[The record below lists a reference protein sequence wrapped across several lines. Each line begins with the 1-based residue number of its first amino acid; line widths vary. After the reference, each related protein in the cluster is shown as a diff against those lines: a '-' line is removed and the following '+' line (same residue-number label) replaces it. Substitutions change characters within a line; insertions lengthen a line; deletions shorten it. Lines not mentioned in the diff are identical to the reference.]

1 MQRAMQA
8 RFGGPQQQRA
18 PAATRDQGRRV
29 VQSAANRQVTRAA
42 VPFGLGYVTQPIV
55 NTITDPTRRGAAVRG
70 FQGLARD
77 LDRPIDF
84 GALGRNTIDAA
95 GRGLANAPAAVVNMA
110 THLPEMARSLTYG
123 PIEDEENA
131 QRRLDMARLQ
141 GDQSGVQS
149 NANEANTQTANNTI
163 NFATSAFGP
172 GVAAA
177 KAGQATTRGLP
188 LLFQQ
193 MGHSGAVGAG
203 FAGANAAL
211 TTPGGLEDR
220 LPAAVE
226 ALPGGFATGAVMPVA
241 VNGFSALGSLAQRA
255 LPRRGGAAPPAAPA
269 PQAPPSGG
277 VPDSPSETWYRG
289 SYSAPRDS
297 FRPGTFI
304 TDNERMARAFTDE
317 GGTFYELQQ
326 SFKNPYRPTQQ
337 ESAAIS
343 TNPDW
348 RTPGQTAIYERM
360 MQRAADRGHDV
371 IVNRVAAAPDVPPEF
386 VGQNEAIIVDP
397 NSVSV
402 RSAAHNSPSRQPSRM
417 PTSEET
423 DAFIARRITENRA
436 ASLTP
441 SDAAPQQQSSIP
453 RQYPQMG
460 DNAGVRQEQM
470 TGQIGEEWARA
481 EARGLDMSQE
491 ARMARAKAMGFDTE
505 TRLYH
510 GTSVDPESIKAFDL
524 ERSGSATGNDHLPAI
539 WVTPDSDLA
548 DSFSQNWT
556 PGAGE
561 NAKGGVLSLLTR
573 GRLMDYDMKGAQ
585 YHPKDV
591 NWAIWSARNQ
601 KFDGVRFKNMI
612 EAVSP
617 NGADQIAIFDPR
629 NIRSI
634 HAAFDPNESGATQ
647 MMSGQQSAIPRQYPQ
662 MGDNAGVRQ
671 EQMRGAIPE
680 SELLPIRAEPIDS
693 QYVNLHVTT
702 PGGGRGLVQVR
713 LGGDYVRILKSH
725 IYPETERG
733 RGYGTRMYASVLDWA
748 SSNGYKRVLS
758 DGRLSPDSQRIYPA
772 LQREGYNVQ
781 KKRSATTRLDQSGY
795 PEVFSS
801 GNRSIYSVQA
811 ERASPQQQSA
821 IPRQYP
827 QMPAKPQPQFGM
839 TFAPPN
845 GQFYSNPIPL
855 PRRTGGGSRPPMRNV
870 TPPGPPP
877 IPEQGRLNSLA
888 RRSRRS
894 VTQIEADIAS
904 ERANPQGRR
913 VVDLFGAPGVSALR
927 PMVRAP
933 GRTEALAVD
942 VASQRF
948 QAAPER
954 IVSSL
959 RRHLQVGESR
969 QAAMRRLAGEYDR
982 VSAETYNPM
991 FRRPLDPE
999 RQAAAQSFVEAR
1011 QNNPVMR
1018 DAQARAQRIFDLD
1031 RDNGLVQGSLTD
1043 NYARALHYMKMGLDD
1058 ASKFAASPLNGIGA
1072 TELRGIREMRRQFVN
1087 MMDETIPGYGAA
1099 RREWGGI
1106 AAAEEAMEE
1115 GAGFW
1120 KLPSDEVQA
1129 RVGEMTPDELRHAR
1143 IGMAHELEQ
1152 KIGLAGSTTGNLNV
1166 ANIQALRSPEM
1177 QRRLRAVFRTPEEAA
1192 AFFGDTGTQNQ
1203 LMRNSAG
1210 WIGGSTTQGNLAH
1223 EADGALQTALELGG
1237 HAATGNWTRFAHV
1250 GARKVANAALNNVV
1264 ENSNNRFGEVLLN
1277 DMSDQQWT
1285 EEFLNILRQG
1295 ERGAN
1300 TNTRTSRVAAA
1311 ATGAQTGR
1319 NRKRP

>member
-1 MQRAMQA
+1 
-8 RFGGPQQQRA
+8 
-18 PAATRDQGRRV
+18 

-255 LPRRGGAAPPAAPA
+255 LPRRGGSAPPAAPTPQA
-269 PQAPPSGG
+269 PPGGAPQSPPREIARAADGSVLPVRPAEPFRQSHVGGSEDLLAAARPQPPGPSPQMQSQQAPPSGG
-277 VPDSPSETWYRG
+277 VLIPRRTIDANVRGRNIQVLVNPTRADLMRMTNVPLSSRNEAWRHDNVRFIRDRHGNVFVAPGADTIHDDIAMALRRDGILPDGYKFESGPNEGHGGMVVTGGLRRRGDTFEGMSPGVTEDTVL
-289 SYSAPRDS
+289 PR
-297 FRPGTFI
+297 
-304 TDNERMARAFTDE
+304 
-317 GGTFYELQQ
+317 
-326 SFKNPYRPTQQ
+326 
-337 ESAAIS
+337 
-343 TNPDW
+343 
-348 RTPGQTAIYERM
+348 
-360 MQRAADRGHDV
+360 RAA
-371 IVNRVAAAPDVPPEF
+371 
-386 VGQNEAIIVDP
+386 Q
-397 NSVSV
+397 
-402 RSAAHNSPSRQPSRM
+402 
-417 PTSEET
+417 
-423 DAFIARRITENRA
+423 
-436 ASLTP
+436 
-441 SDAAPQQQSSIP
+441 
-453 RQYPQMG
+453 PQMQG
-460 DNAGVRQEQM
+460 R
-470 TGQIGEEWARA
+470 I
-481 EARGLDMSQE
+481 
-491 ARMARAKAMGFDTE
+491 
-505 TRLYH
+505 
-510 GTSVDPESIKAFDL
+510 PP
-524 ERSGSATGNDHLPAI
+524 RS
-539 WVTPDSDLA
+539 
-548 DSFSQNWT
+548 
-556 PGAGE
+556 
-561 NAKGGVLSLLTR
+561 
-573 GRLMDYDMKGAQ
+573 
-585 YHPKDV
+585 
-591 NWAIWSARNQ
+591 
-601 KFDGVRFKNMI
+601 
-612 EAVSP
+612 
-617 NGADQIAIFDPR
+617 
-629 NIRSI
+629 
-634 HAAFDPNESGATQ
+634 
-647 MMSGQQSAIPRQYPQ
+647 PQ

-811 ERASPQQQSA
+811 ERASPQQQSS

-927 PMVRAP
+927 PMVQAP

-942 VASQRF
+942 AASQRF

-954 IVSSL
+954 IVGSL
-959 RRHLQVGESR
+959 RRHLRVGESR
-969 QAAMRRLAGEYDR
+969 QAAMRRLEREYQTTGADL
-982 VSAETYNPM
+982 YNPM
-991 FRRPLDPE
+991 FERPMEPAAQA
-999 RQAAAQSFVEAR
+999 RAAAYVHRIADD
-1011 QNNPVMR
+1011 PVMQ
-1018 DAQARAQRIFDLD
+1018 DAQTRAQRIFDRD
-1031 RDNGLVQGSLTD
+1031 RRNGVVQGGMSD

-1058 ASKFAASPLNGIGA
+1058 ASKFASNPTNGIGA
-1072 TELRGIREMRRQFVN
+1072 TELRGIREMRSQFVN
-1087 MMDETIPGYGAA
+1087 MMDETIPGYRDA
-1099 RREWGGI
+1099 RQRWGGL
-1106 AAAEEAMEE
+1106 ASAEDALEE

-1120 KLPSDEVQA
+1120 KLPSDEVQQ
-1129 RVGEMTPDELRHAR
+1129 RVAEMTPFELEHAR

-1192 AFFGDTGTQNQ
+1192 AFFGDTSKQNE
-1203 LMRNSAG
+1203 LMRNSAK
-1210 WIGGSTTQGNLAH
+1210 WIGGSTTHGNQQH
-1223 EADGALQTALELGG
+1223 GNDGAIQTAMELGG
-1237 HAATGNWTRFAHV
+1237 AALHRGPAGVVSV
-1250 GARKVANAALNNVV
+1250 GARKIANAAFNNAV
-1264 ENSNNRFGEVLLN
+1264 EHSNDRFGEVLLN

-1285 EEFLNILRQG
+1285 EEFLNILRSG
-1295 ERGAN
+1295 EARAN

-1319 NRKRP
+1319 NKRP